1 MTATLQKW
9 LKDKADKRIVD
20 YLSRRCDED
29 SGLAEDMKDRTWKG
43 CNDYIRYYAKKEAV
57 NGMAMV
63 DDDTVYEWAEDYCR
77 GKEIPKP
84 QIPGRAPVNTAEKAP
99 TKSAKT
105 PTKPTKKPIVIE
117 MPTQVAFSDLFDDD
131 DEGLF

>member
-9 LKDKADKRIVD
+9 LKDKADKRIGD

-43 CNDYIRYYAKKEAV
+43 CNEYIRYYAKKEAV
-57 NGMAMV
+57 SGMAMV
-63 DDDTVYEWAEDYCR
+63 DSDTVFEWIEDYCR
-77 GKEIPKP
+77 GKEIPQPKTP
-84 QIPGRAPVNTAEKAP
+84 DKKAEKTP
-99 TKSAKT
+99 NKSAKT

>member
-1 MTATLQKW
+1 MTATLQQW

-20 YLSRRCDED
+20 YLSKRCDED
-29 SGLAEDMKDRTWKG
+29 SGLADDMKDRTWKG
-43 CNDYIRYYAKKEAV
+43 CNEYIRYYAKKEAV

-84 QIPGRAPVNTAEKAP
+84 KAPDKKPEKASS
-99 TKSAKT
+99 KSAK
-105 PTKPTKKPIVIE
+105 KPTAPAKKPKIIE
-117 MPTQVAFSDLFDDD
+117 MPKQVESQVSFADLLNEDG
-131 DEGLF
+131 GLF